1 MEKNSNLS
9 YWQYL
14 PAVLFL
20 VVLPLNHT
28 MALRLIFLFLTAAV
42 ALRSYFKI
50 GAPPLPLKLPLAL
63 WAGIAV
69 LSLAWSFDPL
79 FSLTE
84 IKAEIGYG
92 MLAFFSFYV
101 LTRNSDAWGIYQRAL
116 LAGLA
121 GTFLFVAIRAFQL
134 GHAPSYDD
142 WDWQH
147 GYVSYSTYLAIAMPF
162 LFLPLLGTM
171 DKRLRSAAWTL
182 LPIYLG
188 VAYLNANRMFWVTFG
203 LVLMIFLIGAW
214 NKMTDANARRKLLL
228 AGLLGGV
235 LTGAAFLSVVQM
247 KVSATASAGT
257 AIATTVGKSER
268 YIIWHYWLERI
279 AERPLTG
286 VGFARDLPHFVY
298 VKPAEWPAFWFAH
311 AHNLFLDYALQLG
324 IPGLVVFLFLLGAMG
339 REFWG
344 LYRSADKEA
353 WRVGLAGLGLLAALI
368 SKNMTDDLFWRTDAL
383 FFWAAAGT
391 LLGYGKRRGM
401 K

>member
-1 MEKNSNLS
+1 MEKNSNLPF
-9 YWQYL
+9 WQTL

-42 ALRSYFKI
+42 ALRCYFKT

-63 WAGIAV
+63 WAGIAL
-69 LSLAWSFDPL
+69 LSLTWSFDPL

-92 MLAFFSFYV
+92 MLAFFSFFV
-101 LTRNSDAWGIYQRAL
+101 LTRDPDAWKIYLRAL

-121 GTFLFVAIRAFQL
+121 GTFVFVAIRVIQL

-147 GYVSYSTYLAIAMPF
+147 GYVSYSTYLAMALPF

-171 DKRLRSAAWTL
+171 DKRLRSAAWIL
-182 LPIYLG
+182 LPIYLW
-188 VAYLNANRMFWVTFG
+188 VAYLNANRMFWVSFG
-203 LVLMIFLIGAW
+203 LVLMIFLVGAW
-214 NKMTDANARRKLLL
+214 NKMTDVNARRKLLL
-228 AGLLGGV
+228 AGLLGIV

-257 AIATTVGKSER
+257 AIATTFGKSER

-298 VKPAEWPAFWFAH
+298 AKPAEWPPFWFAH
-311 AHNLFLDYALQLG
+311 AHNLFLDYVLQLG
-324 IPGLVVFLFLLGAMG
+324 IPGLMVFLFLLGAMA
-339 REFWG
+339 REFWR
-344 LYRSADKEA
+344 LYRGADKEA
-353 WRVGLAGLGLLAALI
+353 WMVGLAGLGLLAALI

-383 FFWAAAGT
+383 FFWASAGI

>member
-1 MEKNSNLS
+1 MVKNSISS

-42 ALRSYFKI
+42 ALHSYLKI

-63 WAGIAV
+63 WTGIAV
-69 LSLAWSFDPL
+69 LSLAWSYDPL
-79 FSLTE
+79 FTLTE

-101 LTRNSDAWGIYQRAL
+101 LTRSPDAWRIYQRAL
-116 LAGLA
+116 LTGLA
-121 GTFLFVAIRAFQL
+121 GTFLIVVIRVFHL

-147 GYVSYSTYLAIAMPF
+147 GYVSYSTYLATAMPF
-162 LFLPLLGTM
+162 LFLPLLGTG
-171 DKRLRSAAWTL
+171 DKSLRIAAWIL

-188 VAYLNANRMFWVTFG
+188 VAYLNANRMFWVSFG
-203 LVLMIFLIGAW
+203 LVLMIFLVGAW
-214 NKMTDANARRKLLL
+214 NKMTDANARRKILL
-228 AGLLGGV
+228 AGVGGIV

-247 KVSATASAGT
+247 KAPAAASAEAAVATA
-257 AIATTVGKSER
+257 VGGSER
-268 YIIWHYWLERI
+268 YIIWRYWLGHI
-279 AERPLTG
+279 VERPFSG
-286 VGFARDLPHFVY
+286 VGFARDLPHMVY

-324 IPGLVVFLFLLGAMG
+324 IPGLIVFIFLLGSIG

-353 WRVGLAGLGLLAALI
+353 WMIGLTGLGLLAALI

-383 FFWAAAGT
+383 FFWASAGI
-391 LLGYGKRRGM
+391 LLGYGNRLGM